1 MAIPTQLSLQGFIAT
16 EPQLPLGESGH
27 TRFYCRVG
35 IEQHRKELDGSFT
48 KVEPVFC
55 DLVVFDR
62 AAERAYS
69 RFKPGDQILAS
80 GYIHEYEQERQG
92 GNSRLRE
99 QFVARR
105 LGHDCLRTRY
115 VVDRGPAQPP
125 ERRVREV
132 AVSNEPTTAVGP
144 DRRQR

>member
-1 MAIPTQLSLQGFIAT
+1 MTIPTQLSLQGFIAT
-16 EPQLPLGESGH
+16 EPQLSFGESGH
-27 TRFYCRVG
+27 ARFYCRVG
-35 IEQHRKELDGSFT
+35 IEQHRKEADGSFT
-48 KVEPVFC
+48 RVEPVFC
-55 DLVVFDR
+55 DLVLFDR

-80 GYIHEYEQERQG
+80 GYIHEYEQERRG
-92 GNSRLRE
+92 GASRLRE

-115 VVDRGPAQPP
+115 VVDRGPAKPP

-132 AVSNEPTTAVGP
+132 AVANQPSPAVGT
-144 DRRQR
+144 

>member
-16 EPQLPLGESGH
+16 EPQLSFGESGH
-27 TRFYCRVG
+27 ARFYCRVG
-35 IEQHRKELDGSFT
+35 IEQHRKEADGSFT
-48 KVEPVFC
+48 KVEPVLC

-69 RFKPGDQILAS
+69 RFKPGDQIVAS

-92 GNSRLRE
+92 GASRLRE

-115 VVDRGPAQPP
+115 AVDRGPAKP
-125 ERRVREV
+125 
-132 AVSNEPTTAVGP
+132 P
-144 DRRQR
+144 DRRLREAAVVSQPSPAVGN

>member
-16 EPQLPLGESGH
+16 EPQLSFGESGH
-27 TRFYCRVG
+27 ARFYCRVG
-35 IEQHRKELDGSFT
+35 IEQHRKEADGSFT
-48 KVEPVFC
+48 RVEPVFC
-55 DLVVFDR
+55 DLVLFDR

-80 GYIHEYEQERQG
+80 GYIHEYEQERRG
-92 GNSRLRE
+92 GASRLRE

-105 LGHDCLRTRY
+105 IGHDCLRTRY
-115 VVDRGPAQPP
+115 VVDRGQAQPP

-132 AVSNEPTTAVGP
+132 AVSNEPTAAVGN
-144 DRRQR
+144 